1 MGMSLT
7 TTPDDVL
14 RSVYEGVAL
23 SLADCGDPLGM
34 TGDLVVSSGGFR
46 SDLICEVLADVTG
59 RSVVRQSAP
68 ETGARG
74 AAVLALTVAGRYDT
88 VEDAAAAMT
97 CSFECFDPH
106 PERGRI
112 YRAVAEVYF
121 ESCVAIRPV
130 WPSMREIRNMKE
142 ADSVN

>member
-1 MGMSLT
+1 MSLT

-23 SLADCGDPLGM
+23 SLADCGDHLGM

-112 YRAVAEVYF
+112 SR
-121 ESCVAIRPV
+121 VAIRPV

>member
-23 SLADCGDPLGM
+23 SLADCGDHLGM
-34 TGDLVVSSGGFR
+34 TGDLVVSSGG
-46 SDLICEVLADVTG
+46 
-59 RSVVRQSAP
+59 
-68 ETGARG
+68 
-74 AAVLALTVAGRYDT
+74 LALTVAGRYDT

-121 ESCVAIRPV
+121 ESRVAIRPV